1 MINIVKKDGK
11 LIGIYQEFFSDELLM
26 VEKDLKNYIYN
37 RLIEELK
44 IEDTSGLFTYEI
56 IESAKE
62 VSKDLFGVSYA
73 IIFEFVPNKE
83 LVAELNLVAERLE
96 VGL

>member
-11 LIGIYQEFFSDELLM
+11 LIGIYQEFFSDEIL
-26 VEKDLKNYIYN
+26 VIEKDLKNYIYN

-56 IESAKE
+56 IESAQE

-73 IIFEFVPNKE
+73 IVFEFVPNKE